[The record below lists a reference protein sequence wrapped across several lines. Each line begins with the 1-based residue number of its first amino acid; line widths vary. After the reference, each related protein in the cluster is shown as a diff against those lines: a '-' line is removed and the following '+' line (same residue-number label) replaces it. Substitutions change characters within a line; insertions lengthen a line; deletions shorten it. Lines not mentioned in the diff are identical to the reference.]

1 MKQVILFLFLSF
13 SLTAQ
18 VDTLYTDLTPVKA
31 KKTTI
36 KSTSITGDEI
46 TEKREVIDYEKALKK
61 IERITQDTAQYAQY
75 LKNTADMEKNLIAE
89 KRRVRMMR
97 RDAVGTLERL
107 NKILAEL
114 KV

>member
-1 MKQVILFLFLSF
+1 MKQVFFLLLLSVG
-13 SLTAQ
+13 LTAQ
-18 VDTLYTDLTPVKA
+18 VDTIYSDLTPVRS

-36 KSTSITGDEI
+36 KVTSITGDEI
-46 TEKREVIDYEKALKK
+46 TEKREVIDYDKAVKK
-61 IERITQDTAQYAQY
+61 MERITQDTAQYTQY
-75 LKNTADMEKNLIAE
+75 LKNITDMEKNLIAE

-107 NKILAEL
+107 NKILAEI